1 MGLLKNKT
9 FISLSVYLVFL
20 LVLGTAALLCI
31 ANTDNIIYLSSVD
44 DFQSIWNDPDG
55 HYALGK
61 QYVDVSTLDFNL
73 SSEDRPFTGTF
84 DGRGGVLGGLNLK
97 GKEYDGGVEYGLF
110 PSNKGTIENLEI
122 QPALSSVYDIS
133 ESEKTIF
140 GFFAGTNYGT
150 ITNCQLF
157 PISSNDVTMISSGG
171 DLIFG
176 GIAGI
181 NYGTIDSCY
190 SRLDIAVAATNG
202 VSIAGGVAGASF
214 DNALIQK
221 SKKSNK
227 LSSSSPTKAVC
238 SGICGQNSN
247 STVLNC
253 FSLGDLV
260 CNSDN
265 GLSLS
270 AGICAET
277 LASNVSNCCSL
288 DKATIHGGT
297 VYAGGIAGEN
307 NHPLELLNDLSGFS
321 VYSSSSNIVCGEIV
335 SNIDGSDTT
344 NNLFYLNSLSQ
355 STTSN
360 IGTKVAYSDLS
371 LGLLQWDSSI
381 WKVSSS
387 GVGLIRW

>member
-1 MGLLKNKT
+1 
-9 FISLSVYLVFL
+9 
-20 LVLGTAALLCI
+20 
-31 ANTDNIIYLSSVD
+31 
-44 DFQSIWNDPDG
+44 
-55 HYALGK
+55 
-61 QYVDVSTLDFNL
+61 
-73 SSEDRPFTGTF
+73 
-84 DGRGGVLGGLNLK
+84 
-97 GKEYDGGVEYGLF
+97 
-110 PSNKGTIENLEI
+110 
-122 QPALSSVYDIS
+122 
-133 ESEKTIF
+133 
-140 GFFAGTNYGT
+140 
-150 ITNCQLF
+150 
-157 PISSNDVTMISSGG
+157 
-171 DLIFG
+171 
-176 GIAGI
+176 
-181 NYGTIDSCY
+181 
-190 SRLDIAVAATNG
+190 
-202 VSIAGGVAGASF
+202 
-214 DNALIQK
+214 
-221 SKKSNK
+221 
-227 LSSSSPTKAVC
+227 
-238 SGICGQNSN
+238 
-247 STVLNC
+247 
-253 FSLGDLV
+253 LGDLV